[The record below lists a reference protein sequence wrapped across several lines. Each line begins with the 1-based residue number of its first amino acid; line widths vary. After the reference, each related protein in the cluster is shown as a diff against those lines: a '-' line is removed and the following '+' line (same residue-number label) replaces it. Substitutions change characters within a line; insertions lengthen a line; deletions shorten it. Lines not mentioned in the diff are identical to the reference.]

1 MWEVVGHERVLDFLR
16 RSIEVN
22 ALPHSLLFVGPRHV
36 GKTTL
41 ALNLAQALNCP
52 NPDAPCG
59 ECSTCNRIKKGVFP
73 DTRLIEPRNREI
85 SIEQIRE
92 IQHEASL
99 KPFEGRFRV
108 FIISEAESLSPEA
121 ANSLLKILE
130 EPPPQVVFVLLA
142 ESEEN
147 LLPTVL
153 SRCQKFDLL
162 PLPLNEV
169 EEALVRRWKA
179 PPQKASLLARLS
191 RGRIGWA
198 VSALQDEEILRRRE
212 REIKRII
219 RVIGG
224 GFWDRFDYALDLS
237 NSFSKERE
245 GALEILELWE
255 VLWED
260 LLRIKGGCRDHIN
273 DIDFEE
279 ELLRIATC
287 FTSSQI
293 ANFIEALNEA
303 FKALLQNANPRLV
316 FENLMLQIP
325 VPEVRERCR
334 SR

>member
-1 MWEVVGHERVLDFLR
+1 MWDVVGHERALDFLR
-16 RSIEVN
+16 RSIEGN

-59 ECSTCNRIKKGVFP
+59 ACSACNRIKKGVFP
-73 DTRLIEPRNREI
+73 DVRLVEPRNREI

-92 IQHEASL
+92 IQREAGL

-169 EEALVRRWKA
+169 EEALVRRWEA

-212 REIKRII
+212 REIGRILEVM
-219 RVIGG
+219 RG
-224 GFWDRFDYALDLS
+224 GFWDRFDYASDLS
-237 NSFSKERE
+237 NLFSKERE

-260 LLRIKGGCRDHIN
+260 LLRIKGGCPQHIIN
-273 DIDFEE
+273 IDLEE
-279 ELLRIATC
+279 ELAREASRLSLPEIAG
-287 FTSSQI
+287 
-293 ANFIEALNEA
+293 FIEALNEA
-303 FKALLQNANPRLV
+303 YKALLQNANPRLV
-316 FENLMLQIP
+316 FENLMLRIP
-325 VPEVRERCR
+325 EARGRCR